1 MLMLKILI
9 AEEDKTL
16 RQLYSYILKEEG
28 FLALSAAT
36 GSDAKELL
44 EKEHI
49 DLAILN
55 MKLPDT
61 DGCRILEAIRES
73 SPDLPVIMISEDSL
87 YTSKQR
93 AYTAG
98 TDDFLTKPVDPDEL
112 LLHIHALLRRFHIS
126 TVKKLCLPHMTLDYS
141 GMTVTMNGEEF
152 MLPPKEFELLFKLLS
167 HPDQIFTREQLM
179 EELWG
184 RESAS
189 GLQTIDVHI
198 NRLRKRFKNNS
209 DFKLVTVRGLG
220 YKALLSD

>member
-141 GMTVTMNGEEF
+141 GMAVTMNGEEF

>member
-73 SPDLPVIMISEDSL
+73 SLDLPVIMISEDSL

-141 GMTVTMNGEEF
+141 GMAVTMNGEEF